1 MNNELAFADFF
12 KSINLSYAIN
22 WHAVQFDNE
31 EGNVWQLEHVFRLGL
46 PYLSEHLY
54 IAGFIDHTF
63 NQNLADNL
71 PESPIVGE
79 VQLGYRIYENLY
91 LIAEYRINEYRRSD
105 VNNLAV
111 GIEYKLIW

>member
-1 MNNELAFADFF
+1 MCAYYYGNKILNQKICFIY
-12 KSINLSYAIN
+12 SILLICL
-22 WHAVQFDNE
+22 
-31 EGNVWQLEHVFRLGL
+31 GNVWQLEHVFRLGM
-46 PYLSEHLY
+46 PYISDKLY

-63 NQNLADNL
+63 NQRLADNL
-71 PESPIVGE
+71 PESPIVAE